1 MRTRL
6 LKAFGVNYLGD
17 RVRYRLRIYAV
28 HISNDAYK
36 IVEIQKRER
45 IFKSWK
51 KDTNLF
57 ILLFQTRID
66 AFFIVHNVLDQNCIE
81 LFFSC

>member
-1 MRTRL
+1 M
-6 LKAFGVNYLGD
+6 
-17 RVRYRLRIYAV
+17 
-28 HISNDAYK
+28 
-36 IVEIQKRER
+36 
-45 IFKSWK
+45 KSEK

-81 LFFSC
+81 LFFLLFWLLSLFELFVWIYSIELYLLIQFF